1 MKRYRWLLILVVLSV
16 ACSDAGTTGP
26 DLAMPTGRYSMLS
39 LVAGGLGGAGM
50 ADGTGAAARFGFSY
64 GVAVDGAG
72 NLFVADTMNN
82 TIRKVVVAT
91 GAVTTLAGT
100 AGMFG
105 STDGTGAAARFFDPS
120 GVAVDGAGNLFV
132 ADRLNHTIRKVVV
145 ATGAVTTLAGTTGM
159 SGSTD
164 AIGTAARFNRP
175 YGVALDSSGNLFVA
189 DSSNHTIR
197 KVVVATGAVTTLAG
211 TTGMSGSTDA
221 TGTAARFNR
230 PYGLALDGTGN
241 LFVADF
247 SNHTI
252 RKVVVATGAVT
263 TLAGTASMSG
273 STDGM
278 GAAVRFKGPSAVA
291 LDGAGNLFVTD
302 SNNHTIRKVAV
313 ATGAVTTLAGTA
325 GMSGSTDGTGA
336 VVRFNVPTAAA
347 VDSAGNLL
355 VADYNCTLRKVVVAT
370 GAVTTL
376 AGTAS
381 MTGSTDGTGAEARFN
396 SPSTVAV
403 DGVGNLFVADSLNHT
418 IRKVVLAT
426 GAVTTLV
433 GTAGMSGGT
442 DGTGA
447 AARFNLPTGV
457 AVDGTGNLFVADSGN
472 HTIRKVVVATSSVIT
487 LAGTVGMSGSTD
499 GTGAAAR
506 FSSTQGVAVDG
517 AGNLFVADSGNH
529 TIRKIVVA
537 TGAVTT
543 LAGTAGMSGSTD
555 GTGAAALFNFPYGVA
570 VDGEG
575 SLFVAEA
582 VNHTIR
588 KVVLATG
595 AVTTLAGTAR
605 MSGST
610 DGTGATA
617 RFNFPYGVAVDGAGN
632 LFVADFGNH
641 AIRKIQLSNA
651 SVTTL
656 VGVAD
661 QFGVT
666 PGPLPARLSQPRAV
680 AALTSGALF
689 ILDENSVLSVL

>member
-347 VDSAGNLL
+347 VDSAGNPACRGLQL
-355 VADYNCTLRKVVVAT
+355 HAQEGGGGNGCGHDPGRHCEHDWQYRWHGCRSSLQ
-370 GAVTTL
+370 L
-376 AGTAS
+376 PQYS
-381 MTGSTDGTGAEARFN
+381 GSGRRGQPICRGFPQPHDPEGC
-396 SPSTVAV
+396 
-403 DGVGNLFVADSLNHT
+403 
-418 IRKVVLAT
+418 
-426 GAVTTLV
+426 
-433 GTAGMSGGT
+433 
-442 DGTGA
+442 
-447 AARFNLPTGV
+447 
-457 AVDGTGNLFVADSGN
+457 TGNGCGHDACRHRGHVWW
-472 HTIRKVVVATSSVIT
+472 HRWH
-487 LAGTVGMSGSTD
+487 
-499 GTGAAAR
+499 R
-506 FSSTQGVAVDG
+506 
-517 AGNLFVADSGNH
+517 
-529 TIRKIVVA
+529 RCC
-537 TGAVTT
+537 
-543 LAGTAGMSGSTD
+543 
-555 GTGAAALFNFPYGVA
+555 ALQPSNWG
-570 VDGEG
+570 GG
-575 SLFVAEA
+575 GR
-582 VNHTIR
+582 H
-588 KVVLATG
+588 
-595 AVTTLAGTAR
+595 
-605 MSGST
+605 
-610 DGTGATA
+610 GATC
-617 RFNFPYGVAVDGAGN
+617 
-632 LFVADFGNH
+632 
-641 AIRKIQLSNA
+641 LSRIPA
-651 SVTTL
+651 TT
-656 VGVAD
+656 
-661 QFGVT
+661 
-666 PGPLPARLSQPRAV
+666 RSER
-680 AALTSGALF
+680 
-689 ILDENSVLSVL
+689 